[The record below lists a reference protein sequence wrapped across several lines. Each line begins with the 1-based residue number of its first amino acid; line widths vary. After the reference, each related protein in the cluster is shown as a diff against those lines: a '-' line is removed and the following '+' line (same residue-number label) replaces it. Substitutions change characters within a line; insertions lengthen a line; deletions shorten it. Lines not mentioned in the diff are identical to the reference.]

1 MLQKMERIET
11 AKSAATASSRVRRW
25 RVGVA
30 SALTC
35 IRRIVVSAGGLG
47 YPPLDGD
54 GEFSRARI
62 NCYSIPTTA
71 IPHQLI
77 LFRTNFYSI
86 RRACTGLVLAARR
99 AGRMAATHPATTN
112 VII

>member
-11 AKSAATASSRVRRW
+11 AKRAATASSRVRRW

-62 NCYSIPTTA
+62 KYHS
-71 IPHQLI
+71 IPHQPI

-86 RRACTGLVLAARR
+86 RKACTGLVLAARR
-99 AGRMAATHPATTN
+99 AGRMAA
-112 VII
+112 